1 MKTRR
6 FFSLFL
12 MLILSVSLCAAPASA
27 AEGVGV
33 GGVEPPELHCDA
45 MLLVDA
51 HTGQTVYGKN
61 EHQEMYPA
69 SLTKIMTALL
79 VLEAVD
85 DGRLSLDQQLT
96 ASESAMAGL
105 DADGSSADIQAG
117 EILTVEQLLECM
129 LIVSANE
136 ACNILGGSRQR
147 FRERLRGRHEREGR
161 RPGMPAHP
169 LRQSQRPPRQPAL
182 HLRLGP
188 VPHHRRG
195 HEARGLPADQ

>member
-12 MLILSVSLCAAPASA
+12 MLILSVSLCAAPAFA

-33 GGVEPPELHCDA
+33 GGVEPPELHCEA

-51 HTGQTVYGKN
+51 NTGKPVFEKN
-61 EHQEMYPA
+61 AQQEMYPA

-136 ACNILGGSRQR
+136 ACNILAEAVSGSVSA
-147 FRERLRGRHEREGR
+147 FVDDMTR
-161 RPGMPAHP
+161 RPPPWDADTPTSSIPTASTTASTTPPPGTCISSP
-169 LRQSQRPPRQPAL
+169 QRP
-182 HLRLGP
+182 
-188 VPHHRRG
+188 
-195 HEARGLPADQ
+195 